1 MIILE
6 ERKKIIDFKKIIF
19 RIIKV
24 FYDKIRKLLLYKRIK
39 EKDNL
44 HLLLTHKGGG
54 INNLQWMNLN

>member
-54 INNLQWMNLN
+54 KSTTYNR